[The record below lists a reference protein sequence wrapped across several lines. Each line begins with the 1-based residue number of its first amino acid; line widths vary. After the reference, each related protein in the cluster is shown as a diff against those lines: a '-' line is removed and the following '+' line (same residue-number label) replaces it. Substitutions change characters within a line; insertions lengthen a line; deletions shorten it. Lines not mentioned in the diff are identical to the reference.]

1 MALTHHNLMS
11 VVREVNSARQLRPAD
26 SLLNV
31 RPMWPISGI
40 VVNIHLLA
48 GSPVT
53 LGEPFDASTF
63 ADVVAASGAT
73 MTSLV
78 PTMLI
83 RFLRRPEH
91 SLIGLGSLRAIDI
104 GAAAV
109 PEVQMIEAVSR
120 LGMVFGTVYG
130 LTEAPWTCYR
140 PPEDLVFDGEN
151 LVQSVGRPVGTHRV
165 SIDDDGPVPTGNVGE
180 VVISGDHVMAG
191 YWNDRAASDRVL
203 VREGFRTGD
212 LGRLDHHGRLHVVG
226 RLKEI
231 IRTGGRSVRTF
242 TRSIPLFSE
251 FLGWLRLR

>member
-1 MALTHHNLMS
+1 MASGLVRVPIDPSAPQRDIEAQLEHAGAKAILVESGLAAQVSEFDIMRFDLGSEELETQVAANARRALPEVRADQLASLNFTGGTTGAPKAVALTHHNLMS

-83 RFLRRPEH
+83 RLLRRPEH

-109 PEVQMIEAVSR
+109 PDVQMTEAVSR
-120 LGMVFGTVYG
+120 FGKVFGTVYG

-140 PPEDLVFDGEN
+140 PPEDLAFDGEPRA
-151 LVQSVGRPVGTHRV
+151 VGRPARRDP
-165 SIDDDGPVPTGNVGE
+165 S
-180 VVISGDHVMAG
+180 
-191 YWNDRAASDRVL
+191 
-203 VREGFRTGD
+203 
-212 LGRLDHHGRLHVVG
+212 RLDR
-226 RLKEI
+226 
-231 IRTGGRSVRTF
+231 
-242 TRSIPLFSE
+242 
-251 FLGWLRLR
+251 